1 VTRLAALLL
10 VLAACGGPARP
21 QAPRPPEPTDA
32 STQRTP
38 DRDLAAATPA
48 DPVAVAGDPAA
59 RPGTGA
65 GKRYDLEEIKLV
77 VSRGPGGDE
86 RIDAVAPSTLLDQ
99 GRAALDAGKP
109 REAISIFRRLAA
121 EFPTSRL
128 APAGL
133 YYIGMVLEGLGDVPA
148 AIDAYREVV
157 AAYPTGPESLEA
169 HLRIAGLAAERKD
182 FGTADATLVE
192 VLARTD
198 LAAADRLEAQARRGY
213 VLIELGRVAD
223 AEVILKAAVATWTR
237 ANTIDDHYYIA
248 MAHYYQG
255 ELRHREMTAIALR
268 SALVDLKADL
278 VAKENLAAAA
288 YDAWKRALE
297 VQDPY
302 WALAAGYRMSHIFF
316 ELWQVAVTF
325 SAGVAQSVEQL
336 ICNQQVAG
344 SSPFASSRPERS
356 DRIRAPVEGYP
367 SGQRE
372 QTVNLPS
379 PPLRRF
385 ESFPLHQCPEIGT
398 RKGFVCGSSS
408 AGRVSAF
415 QAECRGFEPRLPL
428 SFFNYPQD
436 ECMRVCRRSSVGRAR
451 PW

>member
-1 VTRLAALLL
+1 MTRLAALLL

-48 DPVAVAGDPAA
+48 DPVAGDGDPAA

-128 APAGL
+128 APAAL

-182 FGTADATLVE
+182 FATADATLVE

-248 MAHYYQG
+248 MAHYYLG

-316 ELWQVAVTF
+316 ELWQVAVT
-325 SAGVAQSVEQL
+325 
-336 ICNQQVAG
+336 
-344 SSPFASSRPERS
+344 SPFPDGLEPAARTYYTVEVHDRVRRHLATAFEGHQMNVRLAEAYGVGNAWSEASKT
-356 DRIRAPVEGYP
+356 RALQIAAILAREGRGEMSAVVP
-367 SGQRE
+367 A
-372 QTVNLPS
+372 LP
-379 PPLRRF
+379 
-385 ESFPLHQCPEIGT
+385 
-398 RKGFVCGSSS
+398 
-408 AGRVSAF
+408 
-415 QAECRGFEPRLPL
+415 
-428 SFFNYPQD
+428 
-436 ECMRVCRRSSVGRAR
+436 
-451 PW
+451 

>member
-1 VTRLAALLL
+1 MTRLAALLL

-128 APAGL
+128 APAAL

-182 FGTADATLVE
+182 FATADATLVE

-248 MAHYYQG
+248 MAHYYLG

-316 ELWQVAVTF
+316 ELWQVAVT
-325 SAGVAQSVEQL
+325 
-336 ICNQQVAG
+336 
-344 SSPFASSRPERS
+344 SPFPDGLEPAARTYYTVEVHDRVRRHLATAFEGHQMNVRLAEAYGVGNAWSEASKT
-356 DRIRAPVEGYP
+356 RALQIAAILAREGRGEMSAVVP
-367 SGQRE
+367 A
-372 QTVNLPS
+372 LP
-379 PPLRRF
+379 
-385 ESFPLHQCPEIGT
+385 
-398 RKGFVCGSSS
+398 
-408 AGRVSAF
+408 
-415 QAECRGFEPRLPL
+415 
-428 SFFNYPQD
+428 
-436 ECMRVCRRSSVGRAR
+436 
-451 PW
+451 